1 MMYFDGEKNKRKKK
15 ADFKKVEEMP
25 APKKKP
31 LKKGGAVKPMERPIS
46 TKAEG
51 TMRLNRYIAH
61 CGICSRRKADDYI
74 VEGKVKVNNKVVKEP
89 GTLWQTGDVV
99 LLEGKKIETQKF
111 VYILLNKPKNTIST
125 NSDEKGRK
133 TVFDFIQD
141 SLEAKNLGHLRL
153 FSIGRLDRN
162 SMGVLLLTND
172 GELNQELSHPSKEVE
187 KIYQVQLDKEVKQ
200 SDIEALANGV
210 ELEDGPIHCDTIAYV
225 HELAK
230 DEVGVEI
237 HSGKN
242 RIVRRMFEHLGYTV
256 IKLDRV
262 SYAGLTKKNLPR
274 GKWRFLTDNE
284 IRRLKYFDKTKKAR
298 STAQKK
304 S

>member
-1 MMYFDGEKNKRKKK
+1 MMYFDGEKNKKRKKI
-15 ADFKKVEEMP
+15 DFKKVEKMP
-25 APKKKP
+25 EIKKKP
-31 LKKGGAVKPMERPIS
+31 IKKIAGKPMEKPIS
-46 TKAEG
+46 KKAEG

-74 VEGKVKVNNKVVKEP
+74 KEGKVKVNNKVVMEP
-89 GTLWQTGDVV
+89 GTLWTTGDIVV
-99 LLEGKKIETQKF
+99 LEGKKIESQKF

-133 TVFDFIQD
+133 TVFDFIQY

-187 KIYQVQLDKEVKQ
+187 KIYQVQLDKAVKQ
-200 SDIEALANGV
+200 EHMEILANGV
-210 ELEDGPIHCDTIAYV
+210 ELEDGMIYCDTIAYV

-284 IRRLKYFDKTKKAR
+284 IRRLKYFDKP
-298 STAQKK
+298 KK
-304 S
+304 SKTSTVKK

>member
-1 MMYFDGEKNKRKKK
+1 MMYFDGEKNKKRKKI
-15 ADFKKVEEMP
+15 DFKKVEKMP
-25 APKKKP
+25 EIKKKP
-31 LKKGGAVKPMERPIS
+31 VKKIGGKPMERPIS

-74 VEGKVKVNNKVVKEP
+74 KEGKVKVNNKVVMEP
-89 GTLWQTGDVV
+89 GTLWTTGDIVM
-99 LLEGKKIETQKF
+99 LEGKKIESQKF

-187 KIYQVQLDKEVKQ
+187 KIYQVQLDKDVKQ
-200 SDIEALANGV
+200 EHMETLANGV
-210 ELEDGPIHCDTIAYV
+210 ELEDGMIHCDTIAFV

-274 GKWRFLTDNE
+274 GKWRFLTENE
-284 IRRLKYFDKTKKAR
+284 IRRLKYFDKPKKAK
-298 STAQKK
+298 TGAPKK
-304 S
+304 